1 MNELVYKGQ
10 NDQAI
15 TNSLLVAKKFGK
27 EHKHVL
33 DAIRSLL
40 STANAKAENSADIE
54 NQKIRQMFVLVEY
67 DIPMP
72 TGGTKKSPM
81 FVMDR
86 DGFTLLAMGF
96 TGAKALQFKMEFL
109 DAFNKMESLLNSDDY
124 ILMRSQQILQ
134 KRVEAAEQKVK
145 ALEADNQQKEAKI
158 GKLQP
163 KADFADK
170 AFASDDKVDIGQ
182 SAKILNLGYGRNTLF
197 RKLKE
202 KGIFFANRNEPKQQY
217 VNAGYFELKEQ
228 FIERRNHPG
237 FVVMKTLVT
246 QKGLAFINKM
256 LGGNPSDGKLAKSL

>member
-10 NDQAI
+10 NDHAI

-27 EHKHVL
+27 NHKDVL
-33 DAIRSLL
+33 ESIRDLIVS
-40 STANAKAENSADIE
+40 AENSAQTE
-54 NQKIRQMFVLVEY
+54 KQRVSKMFVLTEY
-67 DIPMP
+67 DTPLNN
-72 TGGTKKSPM
+72 GTNAVKKSPM
-81 FVMDR
+81 YIMNR